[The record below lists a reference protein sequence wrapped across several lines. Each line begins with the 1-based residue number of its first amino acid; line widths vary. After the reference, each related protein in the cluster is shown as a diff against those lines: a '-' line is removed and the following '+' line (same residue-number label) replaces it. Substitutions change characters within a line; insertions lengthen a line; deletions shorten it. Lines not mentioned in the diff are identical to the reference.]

1 MNKHLFLILAAAS
14 VLVPAASQA
23 KTQKPVSLQEAVRHE
38 LAMVPRLNVFDDI
51 SYRVDGSVVTLTGEV
66 TQPVAKLD
74 AASAVRT
81 VEGVTQVV
89 NNIEVLPLSPA
100 DDQIRRAELRA
111 IYGAPTLAGRYRF
124 EVAPPIRIIVK
135 NGVVRLEGVVANKM
149 DHDIA
154 GIRANGVFGAFQV
167 INNLRVES

>member
-1 MNKHLFLILAAAS
+1 MNKHLAFFLAAAS
-14 VLVPAASQA
+14 LVVPAGMQA
-23 KTQKPVSLQEAVRHE
+23 KTQRTLPDAVHHE
-38 LAMVPRLNVFDDI
+38 LAMLPWLNVFDDI

-66 TQPVAKLD
+66 TQPVVKQD
-74 AASAVRT
+74 ATAAVKH

-124 EVAPPIRIIVK
+124 EPQAPIRIIVK

-167 INNLRVES
+167 INNLKIES

>member
-1 MNKHLFLILAAAS
+1 M
-14 VLVPAASQA
+14 
-23 KTQKPVSLQEAVRHE
+23 
-38 LAMVPRLNVFDDI
+38 
-51 SYRVDGSVVTLTGEV
+51 VTLTGQV
-66 TQPVAKLD
+66 TQPVVKQD
-74 AASAVRT
+74 ANTAVKS

-111 IYGAPTLAGRYRF
+111 IYGAPTLAGRYQF
-124 EVAPPIRIIVK
+124 EAQPAIRIIVK

-167 INNLRVES
+167 INNLKIES